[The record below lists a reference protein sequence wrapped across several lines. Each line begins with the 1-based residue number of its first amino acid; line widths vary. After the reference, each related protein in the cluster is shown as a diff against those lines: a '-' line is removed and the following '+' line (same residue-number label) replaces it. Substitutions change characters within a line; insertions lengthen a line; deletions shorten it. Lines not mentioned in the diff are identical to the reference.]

1 MRCVIDWRKNIRMQQ
16 YTIRISELAE
26 QDLEGAGDYIAYKL
40 LNPIAA
46 ENTVRGIRK
55 TINTLRTFP
64 ESHELDEDIKLAEL
78 GVHRI
83 YYKRYKIFYS
93 IDQDNKI
100 VNIVRIL
107 HKLEKSKTWMYQT
120 LKIE

>member
-64 ESHELDEDIKLAEL
+64 ESHETQTSRKSFKDPCL
-78 GVHRI
+78 
-83 YYKRYKIFYS
+83 FY
-93 IDQDNKI
+93 N
-100 VNIVRIL
+100 
-107 HKLEKSKTWMYQT
+107 
-120 LKIE
+120 